1 MEIEFSTDILEN
13 LQTSNFIK
21 IPPVGAGILVGK
33 REGKRPCNYTAD
45 SLKLS
50 IGTFH
55 SSSQTVYSVK
65 S

>member
-1 MEIEFSTDILEN
+1 MEIKFSTHTLEN

-21 IPPVGAGILVGK
+21 IPPEGAGILVGK

-45 SLKLS
+45 SLKLFTR
-50 IGTFH
+50 TFH
-55 SSSQTVYSVK
+55 SSSQTAYSVK